1 MPTSANESLQ
11 SFYAFSERWL
21 GRPLGEQERE
31 RLVGLVAAALAAQD
45 NAATQQEQ
53 QAAALIESER
63 RRVQAAITRMF
74 ESVDAARQAQQ
85 ARWQAD
91 EAALKAVAASHGLDE
106 LRPSALRASQAGE
119 TAAERIL
126 VAQIADRLG
135 NLVQTEVEA
144 CFDRRSGPRAQAG
157 SIGAN
162 AQVDANVEPQ
172 ATGEAGS

>member
-11 SFYAFSERWL
+11 SFYAFAERWL
-21 GRPLGEQERE
+21 GRPLGEWERE

-53 QAAALIESER
+53 QAAALIESEKR
-63 RRVQAAITRMF
+63 RAQAAITRML
-74 ESVDAARQAQQ
+74 ESVDAARQTQH

-91 EAALKAVAASHGLDE
+91 EAALKAVAASHSLDE
-106 LRPSALRASQAGE
+106 LRPSALRVPQPGE

-135 NLVQTEVEA
+135 NLVRAEVEA

-162 AQVDANVEPQ
+162 AHVDANVEPH